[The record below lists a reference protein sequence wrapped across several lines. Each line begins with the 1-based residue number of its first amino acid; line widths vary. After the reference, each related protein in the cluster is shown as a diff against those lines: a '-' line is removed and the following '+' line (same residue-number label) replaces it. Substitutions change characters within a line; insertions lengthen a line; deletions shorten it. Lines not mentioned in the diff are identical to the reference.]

1 MPLRPIT
8 SIAFAWHVSMSDGL
22 QNTVKIKLDTPQA
35 ACDTVSTV
43 EKPTTETAMKTIY
56 RVFTVG
62 GGFYDFE
69 GREAAKYWVAM
80 QESKGM
86 SAQMVRMRVPK

>member
-1 MPLRPIT
+1 
-8 SIAFAWHVSMSDGL
+8 MSDGL

-35 ACDTVSTV
+35 ACDTVCTV

-56 RVFTVG
+56 RVFTAS

-69 GREAAKYWVAM
+69 GREAAKYYVAT
-80 QESKGM
+80 QQDKGLF
-86 SAQMVRMRVPK
+86 AQMVKMRVPK